1 MNVFLDR
8 YKELDQEFN
17 PEKIR
22 VMNTLR
28 VNTLKTDEKELVKRL
43 NAKLTKLSFL
53 NQGYS
58 YQSEFSMGATP
69 EYLQGYYYLQEASS
83 QLPAEILMPKENDLV
98 LDMCA
103 APGSKTTQL
112 AQLMNNKGRIIALDA
127 NNPRLA
133 SLQNNLERCGVTN
146 TLVYKKDARFAEDLD
161 LKFDKILLDAPCSG
175 NFALEQNWFSER
187 ELEDSKL
194 MSKSQKQLL
203 DTAINILKLGGVV
216 VYSTC
221 SLEPEENELVINWL
235 LENRDDVELEEIDKN
250 IGDNG
255 LTSVF
260 GKKLNSQITKCKRLW
275 PHKTGTQG
283 FFLAKIRKKS

>member
-1 MNVFLDR
+1 MTVFL
-8 YKELDQEFN
+8 
-17 PEKIR
+17 
-22 VMNTLR
+22 
-28 VNTLKTDEKELVKRL
+28 
-43 NAKLTKLSFL
+43 
-53 NQGYS
+53 
-58 YQSEFSMGATP
+58 
-69 EYLQGYYYLQEASS
+69 
-83 QLPAEILMPKENDLV
+83 
-98 LDMCA
+98 
-103 APGSKTTQL
+103 
-112 AQLMNNKGRIIALDA
+112 ALDA